1 MRRLA
6 LLLSALVAG
15 GCTFTEDTAAPPAEL
30 PDFERGARVTE
41 AWSAGTGDAF
51 NRHWVQMR
59 PLAADGVL
67 YTANVAGQVSAF
79 DAASGRRRW
88 RVDVGAWLSAGVGG
102 DAEAIYLGT
111 AAGTLIAL
119 DAGDGS
125 ERWRRQVGGELLA
138 PPAVADGQVVAR
150 TVDGRV
156 LALARDDGNQR
167 WAYSFDVPSLSLRGN
182 GMPVPVGGGVLVGL
196 DNGRVV
202 ALDSA
207 NGAVVWQTTVA
218 PPEGRSPIERMVDID
233 GMMGIGRNVLY
244 AVTYQGQIAQIE
256 PRRGNVRWERAMS
269 SYAGLAVDG
278 RRVYVTDA
286 DSHVRALEPDSGA
299 TLWRQEKLAHRRL
312 TAPIPVPGTDF
323 LVVADFEGY
332 VHVLTRGDGRI
343 VARRLVDTGFGVLAD
358 PLPLDEGRVAV
369 QTQGARVRVLE
380 IGAPD

>member
-6 LLLSALVAG
+6 LLLAALAAG

-30 PDFERGARVTE
+30 PGFEHGARVAE

-51 NRHWVQMR
+51 NRHWVHMR

-67 YTANVAGQVSAF
+67 YTANVAGQVTAF
-79 DAASGRRRW
+79 DADSGRRRW
-88 RVDVGAWLSAGVGG
+88 RVDAGEWLSAGVGG
-102 DAEAIYLGT
+102 DGDSVYVGS

-138 PPAVADGQVVAR
+138 PPAVAGDQAIAR

-156 LALARDDGNQR
+156 IALARADGEQQ

-182 GMPVPVGGGVLVGL
+182 SAPVPVRGGVLVGL

-202 ALDSA
+202 ALNA
-207 NGAVVWQTTVA
+207 EAGAVVWETTVA
-218 PPEGRSPIERMVDID
+218 PPEGRSAIERMVDID
-233 GMMGIGRNVLY
+233 GMLGIGRNVLY
-244 AVTYQGQIAQIE
+244 AVTYQGRIAQIE
-256 PRRGNVRWERAMS
+256 PREGDIRWSRELS

-278 RRVYVTDA
+278 ERVYVTDA

-323 LVVADFEGY
+323 LVLADFEGY
-332 VHVLTRGDGRI
+332 VHVLTRADGRI
-343 VARRLVDTGFGVLAD
+343 VARRRVETGFGVLAD
-358 PLPLDEGRVAV
+358 PLPLGEGRVAV
-369 QTQGARVRVLE
+369 QTQGARVRVLDVR
-380 IGAPD
+380 ALD